1 MQNQNIFHIYN
12 KGFLL
17 KFFLFIFILSSNL
30 RADSLMIIKNNV
42 RVNWCITD
50 SYYFE
55 DDKIRFY
62 NTYAPTVKST
72 LDKSNVVEIKS
83 GYEYN
88 PNTNTCDLIIIET
101 PTNPTPDENGLIM
114 GMKETDFHL
123 AMALWGVSLSFLMSI
138 GLIIS
143 F

>member
-1 MQNQNIFHIYN
+1 MKIILISIIF
-12 KGFLL
+12 FTT
-17 KFFLFIFILSSNL
+17 LFS
-30 RADSLMIIKNNV
+30 DSLMIIRDNP

-55 DDKIRFY
+55 GNKILFSNAY
-62 NTYAPTVKST
+62 SPTSIAQFGKEYI
-72 LDKSNVVEIKS
+72 VEIKP
-83 GYEYN
+83 GYKYN
-88 PNTNTCDLIIIET
+88 PKTTVCELITTNPET

-123 AMALWGVSLSFLMSI
+123 AMALWGVCLSFLMSI

>member
-1 MQNQNIFHIYN
+1 MKTILISIIFFTTLFSDSLVYAKNSMTYCVSDNYTEFN
-12 KGFLL
+12 KSYLFLM
-17 KFFLFIFILSSNL
+17 LSSGVEF
-30 RADSLMIIKNNV
+30 SLNKKDI
-42 RVNWCITD
+42 
-50 SYYFE
+50 
-55 DDKIRFY
+55 
-62 NTYAPTVKST
+62 
-72 LDKSNVVEIKS
+72 VEIKT
-83 GYEYN
+83 GYKYN
-88 PNTNTCDLIIIET
+88 PTTSICELNTSNPET

>member
-1 MQNQNIFHIYN
+1 MKIILISIIFFTN
-12 KGFLL
+12 
-17 KFFLFIFILSSNL
+17 LFS
-30 RADSLMIIKNNV
+30 DSLMIIKNNV

-50 SYYFE
+50 SYYF
-55 DDKIRFY
+55 DVNNIYFY
-62 NTYAPTVKST
+62 NAYDPTIKSQ
-72 LDKSNVVEIKS
+72 LSKQNVVEIKP

-88 PNTNTCDLIIIET
+88 PTTAICDLNTSNPET
-101 PTNPTPDENGLIM
+101 PTNPTPDVNGLIM

-123 AMALWGVSLSFLMSI
+123 SMAFWGICLSFLMSI

>member
-1 MQNQNIFHIYN
+1 MKIILISIIFFTN
-12 KGFLL
+12 
-17 KFFLFIFILSSNL
+17 LFS
-30 RADSLMIIKNNV
+30 DSLLITKNMA
-42 RVNWCITD
+42 RTNWCIRDDYTD
-50 SYYFE
+50 FNTST
-55 DDKIRFY
+55 IRFY
-62 NTYAPTVKST
+62 WLVANDYYI
-72 LDKSNVVEIKS
+72 LDKVNIIEIKK

-88 PNTNTCDLIIIET
+88 PTTAICELITTNPEI

-123 AMALWGVSLSFLMSI
+123 AMALWGVCLSFLMSI